1 MDVARCDHVWCRL
14 GEGVVLA
21 TLGLLLLGGLR
32 PGARAQAVDDTT
44 EPRPTEVPPADLDS
58 LPTTGDLTPSLEG
71 PGPEPPASDTGTVD
85 RAFVKAD
92 SLSTFQRGGERLQ
105 EMFGDVFVRQ
115 DTTRIR
121 SQYALRYLNRDEVL
135 FVDDV
140 VMYERGDTLRADTV
154 RYNRAT
160 EVGRARSNVRLTNGD
175 VNVRSDRAIY
185 YDAEQ
190 RSVFPDS
197 VVLVDSNR
205 VLRAAS
211 GTYWSNEQRAE
222 FGGGVRLTEPGTTL
236 LSDSLTYYR
245 EQERSIARGN
255 VFVDRRGEE
264 GAQTDTTSRT
274 YLFGDWVDNRE
285 ARRYSRVEGDAL
297 LVRVRMDSTGA
308 PADTL
313 VVDARRLEA
322 FRTDTHRRL
331 VAVDSVRIWQ
341 PDLSAVAD
349 SAVYDRVGAATPDSA
364 AGEPVAIDSARPQP
378 DSAAAVAGR
387 TMPSATAQ
395 EPQRPRPDSLRDPTG
410 DRPQPDAGAPP
421 DTIRSAPTARTS
433 APPDSLAGRR
443 TRRTRS
449 TPDWAARQWDTPTA
463 QADSALP
470 LEETRLFR
478 DPITWFEG
486 SQVWGD
492 SIRVRARNREPDT
505 VFVRGSAFAAQQ
517 DSVLDR
523 IQQLKAHNL
532 VAFFQSGSL
541 RRIRAEPNARAIRFM
556 AAENDSLNGAARTS
570 GDRIV
575 LRFRNGDVRRIS
587 VVGGTQTTYYRNNEN
602 IPDPFELEGFQ
613 WTPERRPTRR
623 GLLRD
628 ERVLQRLDLELDSL
642 PRRRRPAARGT
653 PEQPA
658 PDTMASS
665 PRRSPSGPMPAANW
679 PRGTPVPDALR
690 YRGTVPP
697 DSANTWLQPAPS
709 DTTDAT
715 RNPNP

>member
-1 MDVARCDHVWCRL
+1 MDVVRCDHVWCRPGKCL
-14 GEGVVLA
+14 VLV

-32 PGARAQAVDDTT
+32 PGAWAQAVYDTT

-58 LPTTGDLTPSLEG
+58 LPTAGDPMAPLPS
-71 PGPEPPASDTGTVD
+71 PDADSSVSDTGEID
-85 RAFVKAD
+85 RAYVNAD

-115 DTTRIR
+115 DTTRVR
-121 SQYALRYLNRDEVL
+121 SEYALRYLNRDEVL

-160 EVGRARSNVRLTNGD
+160 EVGRARSNVRLTDGD
-175 VNVRSDRAIY
+175 VDMRSDRAIY
-185 YDAEQ
+185 YDTEK

-205 VLRAAS
+205 VLRAPF
-211 GTYWSNEQRAE
+211 GTYWSDEQRAE

-245 EQERSIARGN
+245 EQERSIASGN

-264 GAQTDTTSRT
+264 DAQTDTTSRT

-308 PADTL
+308 PDDTL

-322 FRTDTHRRL
+322 FRTDAHRRL

-349 SAVYDRVGAATPDSA
+349 SAVYDRVVAPTPDSA
-364 AGEPVAIDSARPQP
+364 ARQPVAIDNARAQP
-378 DSAAAVAGR
+378 DSATAVADR
-387 TMPSATAQ
+387 TTPRPTAQ
-395 EPQRPRPDSLRDPTG
+395 EPQRPKPDSLREPTE
-410 DRPQPDAGAPP
+410 DRPESGAGAPS
-421 DTIRSAPTARTS
+421 DTTRSAPTARTS
-433 APPDSLAGRR
+433 TPPDSLAGRR
-443 TRRTRS
+443 SRS
-449 TPDWAARQWDTPTA
+449 TPDWAAGRWDTPTA

-470 LEETRLFR
+470 LEETRLFQA
-478 DPITWFEG
+478 PVTWFEG

-505 VFVRGSAFAAQQ
+505 VFVRGAAFAAQQ

-523 IQQLKAHNL
+523 IQQLKGRNL

-541 RRIRAEPNARAIRFM
+541 RRIRAEPNSRAIRFM

-575 LRFRNGDVRRIS
+575 LRFRDGDVRRIR
-587 VVGGTQTTYYRNNEN
+587 VVGGTQTTYYRDNEN

-613 WTPERRPTRR
+613 WTPKRRPTQQ

-628 ERVLQRLDLELDSL
+628 QRVRRRLDLELDPS
-642 PRRRRPAARGT
+642 PPQGRQPAAQVT
-653 PEQPA
+653 PERPA

-665 PRRSPSGPMPAANW
+665 PRRRPSRPAPASDR
-679 PRGTPVPDALR
+679 PRRSSVPDSLR
-690 YRGTVPP
+690 YRGMAPP
-697 DSANTWLQPAPS
+697 DSADTFLQPAPS
-709 DTTDAT
+709 DTTETT

>member
-1 MDVARCDHVWCRL
+1 MDIVRCDHVWCRL
-14 GEGVVLA
+14 RDCLLLA

-32 PGARAQAVDDTT
+32 PGAWAQAVNDTT

-58 LPTTGDLTPSLEG
+58 LPTAGDPMAPLPS
-71 PGPEPPASDTGTVD
+71 PDADSSVSDTGEID
-85 RAFVKAD
+85 RAYVNAD

-105 EMFGDVFVRQ
+105 EMFGNVFVRQ
-115 DTTRIR
+115 DR

-140 VMYERGDTLRADTV
+140 VMYERGDTLQADTV

-175 VNVRSDRAIY
+175 VDVRSDRAIY
-185 YDAEQ
+185 YDTEK

-205 VLRAAS
+205 VLRAPF
-211 GTYWSNEQRAE
+211 GTYWSDEQRAE

-308 PADTL
+308 PDDTL

-322 FRTDTHRRL
+322 FRTDAHRRL

-349 SAVYDRVGAATPDSA
+349 SAVYDRVVAPTPDSA
-364 AGEPVAIDSARPQP
+364 AGQPVGIDSARAQP
-378 DSAAAVAGR
+378 PESG
-387 TMPSATAQ
+387 
-395 EPQRPRPDSLRDPTG
+395 
-410 DRPQPDAGAPP
+410 AGASS
-421 DTIRSAPTARTS
+421 DTTRSAPTARTS
-433 APPDSLAGRR
+433 APPDSLASRR
-443 TRRTRS
+443 SRS
-449 TPDWAARQWDTPTA
+449 TPDWAAGRWDTPTA

-470 LEETRLFR
+470 LEETRLFQA
-478 DPITWFEG
+478 PVTWFEG

-505 VFVRGSAFAAQQ
+505 VFVRGAAFAAQQ

-523 IQQLKAHNL
+523 IQQLKGRNL

-541 RRIRAEPNARAIRFM
+541 RRIRAEPNSRAIRFM

-575 LRFRNGDVRRIS
+575 LRFRDGDVRRIR
-587 VVGGTQTTYYRNNEN
+587 VVGGTQTTYYRDNEN

-613 WTPERRPTRR
+613 WTPDRRPTRQ
-623 GLLRD
+623 GLLQDQRA
-628 ERVLQRLDLELDSL
+628 RRRLDLELDPS
-642 PRRRRPAARGT
+642 PPQGRRPAAQVT
-653 PEQPA
+653 PERPA

-665 PRRSPSGPMPAANW
+665 PRRRPSRPAPTSDR
-679 PRGTPVPDALR
+679 PRRSSVPDSLR
-690 YRGTVPP
+690 YRGMAPP
-697 DSANTWLQPAPS
+697 DSADTFLQPAPS
-709 DTTDAT
+709 DTTETT

>member
-1 MDVARCDHVWCRL
+1 MDVARCNHVWCRL

-21 TLGLLLLGGLR
+21 ALGLLLLGGLR
-32 PGARAQAVDDTT
+32 PGAWAQAVDDTT

-58 LPTTGDLTPSLEG
+58 LPTTGDLTPSLEES
-71 PGPEPPASDTGTVD
+71 GPEPPASDTGTVD
-85 RAFVKAD
+85 RAFVTAD
-92 SLSTFQRGGERLQ
+92 SLSTFQRGGEQLQ

-205 VLRAAS
+205 VLRARS

-285 ARRYSRVEGDAL
+285 ARRYSRGEGDAL

-331 VAVDSVRIWQ
+331 VAVGSVRIWQ

-349 SAVYDRVGAATPDSA
+349 SAVYDRVVAATPDSA
-364 AGEPVAIDSARPQP
+364 VGQPVAIDSARAQSDSASAVARRATLRPPGQKPPRPEP
-378 DSAAAVAGR
+378 DSTWESTAADR
-387 TMPSATAQ
+387 S
-395 EPQRPRPDSLRDPTG
+395 RPDAD
-410 DRPQPDAGAPP
+410 APP
-421 DTIRSAPTARTS
+421 DTTRSAPTART
-433 APPDSLAGRR
+433 AARPDSLAGRR
-443 TRRTRS
+443 ARA

-463 QADSALP
+463 RADSALP

-478 DPITWFEG
+478 DPVTWFEG

-523 IQQLKAHNL
+523 IQQLKGRNL
-532 VAFFQSGSL
+532 AAFFESGSL
-541 RRIRAEPNARAIRFM
+541 RRIRAEPNSRAIRFM

-575 LRFRNGDVRRIS
+575 LRFRDGDVRRIS
-587 VVGGTQTTYYRNNEN
+587 VVGGTQTTYYRDNEN

-613 WTPERRPTRR
+613 WTPDRRPTRQ

-628 ERVLQRLDLELDSL
+628 ERVLQRLDLDLDSP
-642 PRRRRPAARGT
+642 PRRRPPAARGT
-653 PEQPA
+653 PERPV

-665 PRRSPSGPMPAANW
+665 PRRSPSGSMPAANR
-679 PRGTPVPDALR
+679 PRGTPVPDSLR
-690 YRGTVPP
+690 YRETVPP
-697 DSANTWLQPAPS
+697 DSANTLLQPAPS
-709 DTTDAT
+709 DTTETT